1 MSQHKTLNATQQ
13 QQALENEPGF
23 HDLPQVTQQRMR
35 DRLAQLNAMPE
46 PQRNALIQR
55 NEYMERLSPQQ
66 REQVTSATRTWASL
80 PQDQKVAVG
89 RSFRALRQLSP
100 DQRAAALNSGR
111 YTNGFNEQQRNA
123 LNGLMNVEPMLPPDQ
138 H

>member
-1 MSQHKTLNATQQ
+1 
-13 QQALENEPGF
+13 
-23 HDLPQVTQQRMR
+23 
-35 DRLAQLNAMPE
+35 
-46 PQRNALIQR
+46 
-55 NEYMERLSPQQ
+55 MERLSPQQ